1 MLFESRTAGS
11 SLQQKSLKKLTEHQT
26 TDRQTDRR
34 CGQLVGEHIGYLAA
48 KEGDIFLQISDKSG
62 FSFCYFRTLALW

>member
-1 MLFESRTAGS
+1 MLFESGAADGS
-11 SLQQKSLKKLTEHQT
+11 FQQKSLKKLTEHKT

-48 KEGDIFLQISDKSG
+48 KEADFFLRYQIKVAFLFAISG
-62 FSFCYFRTLALW
+62 H